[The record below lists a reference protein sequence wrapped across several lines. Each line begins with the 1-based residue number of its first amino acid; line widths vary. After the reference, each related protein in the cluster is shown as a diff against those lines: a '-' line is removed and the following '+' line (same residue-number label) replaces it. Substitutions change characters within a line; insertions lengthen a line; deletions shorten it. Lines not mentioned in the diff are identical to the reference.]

1 MATTSS
7 SPTSRFNDI
16 RLHKVFEKIL
26 PEGGT
31 RKHVGHT
38 RPRDDPIDDGILT
51 VYQLRDAKGELK
63 VRAGYVEIV
72 SQTLQDFLRTTLED
86 EGYPDPDLN
95 TSPMRFRYPY
105 FPFLHLH
112 ERIEKLVASFA
123 GGPTEKKHLQYLLK
137 FIFDELKDDLR
148 DFKALKDFSS
158 EVTFKQLWTCF
169 VPGQIVVK
177 RDEVHCEECF
187 EIKGIKYTPEFTDN
201 LEHTFFLISG
211 PSPISSVV
219 RPMLTM
225 KSSAMSIHTRTS
237 RVCSRNRSPDPAFP
251 GHKACL
257 LA

>member
-7 SPTSRFNDI
+7 QTSRFKDV
-16 RLHKVFEKIL
+16 RLHKVFERIL

-51 VYQLRDAKGELK
+51 VYQLRDAKGEL
-63 VRAGYVEIV
+63 RLREGYVEIV
-72 SQTLQDFLRTTLED
+72 SQTLQDFVRTAL
-86 EGYPDPDLN
+86 EGYPEPDLN

-112 ERIEKLVASFA
+112 ERIEKLVASFE

-137 FIFDELKDDLR
+137 FIFEELKDDLR

-158 EVTFKQLWTCF
+158 EITFKQLWTCF

-177 RDEVHCEECF
+177 RDEVHCEECY
-187 EIKGIKYTPEFTDN
+187 EIKGIKYTPEYTDN
-201 LEHTFFLISG
+201 PEHTFFLVSG
-211 PSPISSVV
+211 GSPIVSVNMPVLTVTSS
-219 RPMLTM
+219 TM
-225 KSSAMSIHTRTS
+225 PVHTRTS
-237 RVCSRNRSPDPAFP
+237 RVRSRHRSPNPTFP
-251 GHKACL
+251 WHKACL
-257 LA
+257 VS